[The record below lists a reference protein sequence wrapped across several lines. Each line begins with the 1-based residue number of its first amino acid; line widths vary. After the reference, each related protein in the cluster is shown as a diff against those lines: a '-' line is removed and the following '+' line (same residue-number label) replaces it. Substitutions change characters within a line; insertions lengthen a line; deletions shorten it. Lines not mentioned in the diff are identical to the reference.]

1 MSKTQTKPEQKQYF
15 SFLTERKTFK
25 KKPAPFTFKPFSV
38 KQKQVLTWWREG
50 SPVKD
55 KDGIICDGSV
65 RAGKTVVMSLSYV
78 MWAMETFQDE
88 NLGMAGKT
96 IGSFRRNVIVPLKR
110 MLKARGYVVRD
121 HRAENFLSIQ
131 FKGVT
136 NLFYL
141 FGGKD
146 EGSQDLIQGITL
158 AGMFFDEVALMP
170 ESFVSQATA
179 RCSVAGSKFWFNCN
193 PAGPHHWFKEKWI
206 DQRKKKKM
214 LQLHFTMD
222 DNLSLEEATKDR
234 YRRMYTG
241 LFYQRF
247 ILGLWVMAEGVI
259 FSMYDETRNKVKT
272 ETRKYTKYYVSCD
285 YGTQNPMAFGLWGLH
300 EGTWY
305 KVREYHHDARKKN
318 VQKTDE
324 EYADDLEQ
332 FTEGLTKRIVVDP
345 SASSF
350 IILLKRRG
358 WKVIKAKNE
367 VLEGIR
373 NMATA
378 LSTGLIRYND
388 CCKESLREITS
399 YVWDEKAMQRGED
412 KPVKQ
417 NDHQMD
423 ADRYFVNT
431 ILFHNQSV
439 SILK

>member
-1 MSKTQTKPEQKQYF
+1 MMMRMK
-15 SFLTERKTFK
+15 L
-25 KKPAPFTFKPFSV
+25 KPAPFKFKPFSK
-38 KQKQVLTWWREG
+38 KQLKVLTWWKDE
-50 SPVKD
+50 SPHKD

-78 MWAMETFQDE
+78 MWAMDTFVDE

-96 IGSFRRNVIVPLKR
+96 IGSFRRNVVTPLKR
-110 MLKARGYVVRD
+110 MLKSRGYKVKD
-121 HRAENFLSIQ
+121 HRAENMLTISFQ
-131 FKGVT
+131 GKT
-136 NLFYL
+136 NHFYV

-179 RCSVAGSKFWFNCN
+179 RCSVEGAKFWFNCN
-193 PAGPHHWFKEKWI
+193 PAGPYHWFKEKWL
-206 DQRKKKKM
+206 DKRKEKKM
-214 LQLHFTMD
+214 LHIHFTMD
-222 DNLSLEEATKDR
+222 DNLSLDENTKSR
-234 YRRMYTG
+234 YKRMYSG

-247 ILGLWVMAEGVI
+247 ILGLWVMAEGII
-259 FSMYDETRNKVKT
+259 FSMFEESINKVKT
-272 ETRKYTKYYVSCD
+272 IERKYSKYYVSCD

-300 EGTWY
+300 DGIWY
-305 KVREYHHDARKKN
+305 KVKEYHHDARKKK
-318 VQKTDE
+318 VQKTDD
-324 EYADDLEQ
+324 EYAKDLDE
-332 FTEGLTKRIVVDP
+332 FANGLTKVIVVDP

-350 IILLKRRG
+350 IILLKKRG
-358 WKVIKAKNE
+358 WVVRKAKND

-378 LSTGLIRYND
+378 LSTGLIKYND

-399 YVWDEKAMQRGED
+399 YVWDEKAMERGED

-431 ILFHNQSV
+431 ILYNDNSV
-439 SILK
+439 SVLK

>member
-1 MSKTQTKPEQKQYF
+1 MKTVAKQL
-15 SFLTERKTFK
+15 SFITNSPKK
-25 KKPAPFTFKPFSV
+25 KKPAPFKFKPFSI
-38 KQKQVLTWWREG
+38 KQKQVLTWWRDG

-78 MWAMETFQDE
+78 MWAMASFRDE
-88 NLGMAGKT
+88 NFGMAGKT
-96 IGSFRRNVIVPLKR
+96 IGSFRRNVITPLKR
-110 MLKARGYVVRD
+110 MLKARGYKVKD
-121 HRAENFLSIQ
+121 HRADNMLSITYKGATNQ
-131 FKGVT
+131 FYV
-136 NLFYL
+136 

-179 RCSVAGSKFWFNCN
+179 RCSVKGSKFWFNCN
-193 PAGPHHWFKEKWI
+193 PAGPYHWFKEKWI
-206 DQRKKKKM
+206 DQLKEKKM

-222 DNLSLEEATKDR
+222 DNLSLDEETKNR
-234 YRRMYTG
+234 YKRMYTG

-247 ILGLWVMAEGVI
+247 ILGLWVMAEGII
-259 FSMYDETRNKVKT
+259 FSMFDERKNKVKT
-272 ETRKYTKYYVSCD
+272 VERKYSKYYVSCD
-285 YGTQNPMAFGLWGLH
+285 YGTQNPMAFGLWGLS
-300 EGTWY
+300 GATWY
-305 KVREYHHDARKKN
+305 KVKEYHHDARKKN
-318 VQKTDE
+318 VQKTDD
-324 EYADDLEQ
+324 EYANELEE
-332 FTEGLTKRIVVDP
+332 FVGGLTKQIIVDP

-350 IILLKRRG
+350 IILLKKRG
-358 WKVIKAKNE
+358 WHVKKAKND

-378 LSTGLIRYND
+378 LSTELIKYND

-399 YVWDEKAMQRGED
+399 YVWDEKAMGRGED

-431 ILFHNQSV
+431 ILFGNVKVQVNKKSN
-439 SILK
+439 LGLR